1 MDVNRITIPGPIAVK
16 PKQSSQEDRQLL
28 DTCKEFEAIMLQQ
41 MMKSMRA
48 TVPKSEAS
56 QSFGQEITQDMY
68 DEKLTDEMAK
78 SGGIGLAQVLFRQLG
93 RRNSP

>member
-1 MDVNRITIPGPIAVK
+1 MVVSRINGSAPSVTAPK
-16 PKQSSQEDRQLL
+16 PQSQEEKQLL
-28 DTCKEFEAIMLQQ
+28 NACQEFEAIMLQQ

-48 TVPKSEAS
+48 TVPKSELS

-78 SGGIGLAQVLFRQLG
+78 SGGIGLAQVMYRQLN
-93 RRNSP
+93 RQK